1 MRSQPNFSI
10 TGTNINVTRG
20 ATTGNTSTITLTPAE
35 GFTGAVSLTCAIT
48 PTATNDPATCS
59 IPGSVA
65 INSTGAVTTT
75 LAVQTT
81 PSVSGSVRSFGASAS
96 CAALAC
102 ILLVGRRRRWTR
114 ALGMILLLFSLVG
127 GAVGCGGGT
136 GGAGGGGGNLGT
148 SPGSYTVTVTG
159 TSGNIT
165 QKATI
170 SHCAVTS
177 SGKRSSLHSVECDV
191 SGEER
196 L

>member
-1 MRSQPNFSI
+1 MHTARW
-10 TGTNINVTRG
+10 
-20 ATTGNTSTITLTPAE
+20 PAAE
-35 GFTGAVSLTCAIT
+35 VDKGLRDDFAVVL
-48 PTATNDPATCS
+48 P
-59 IPGSVA
+59 
-65 INSTGAVTTT
+65 
-75 LAVQTT
+75 
-81 PSVSGSVRSFGASAS
+81 
-96 CAALAC
+96 
-102 ILLVGRRRRWTR
+102 
-114 ALGMILLLFSLVG
+114 VG